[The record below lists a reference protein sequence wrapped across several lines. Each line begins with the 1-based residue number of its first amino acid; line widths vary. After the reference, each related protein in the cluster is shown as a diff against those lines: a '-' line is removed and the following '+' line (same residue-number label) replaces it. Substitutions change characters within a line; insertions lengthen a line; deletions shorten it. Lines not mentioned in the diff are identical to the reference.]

1 MTVDEQ
7 KKTGRRL
14 WDYHGDIL
22 DQECKLHKARIANLW
37 ERWENKSREGFLPIP
52 KVTGIFEHLT
62 NLHAT
67 IERKLRFYSDP
78 RLKRY
83 EGRSFDE
90 IIDMTDGLMEL
101 HFASAA
107 AERCYWQR
115 LEGYEAAAV
124 DAVRRGTFSEVG
136 TIQQVQNAADFLCMA
151 YWDKVFGRRET
162 DWCGIVTFGQF
173 HEFRN
178 WDPYVFA
185 PDYVKL
191 CNLQMWIYFA
201 HELMHCAFR
210 RLRSC
215 NHDFQELVKDQ
226 VRIYS
231 EVPLHLKI
239 RDDLTL
245 ATETICDMMATLI
258 AGVSFIQT
266 LATLKYY
273 PPVTVFSRQNFYRR
287 WSGFPIL
294 LRTIISGWTT
304 KIAWGLEQ
312 MEISSAPPRAR
323 FSIENLIKQVWTED
337 EIEHNKAMSFLDV
350 SPSELQKPLSEDQD
364 VKDVYQALTAVHA
377 YELGL
382 KWEVIPFVIK
392 EILRK
397 DIIPRV
403 KSFIKD
409 DYYHTLPSQYFYE
422 IDREQTWTSSQI
434 MQLDLKKCNRT
445 ASSSEIDDKK
455 SKKNKHTQKLVNSMS
470 KNQLAVDTNP
480 VDIIACLNQLPSNEG
495 SIQQSSYEHVAVLS
509 ISSQTEYHNRRFRMT
524 SDR

>member
-1 MTVDEQ
+1 M
-7 KKTGRRL
+7 
-14 WDYHGDIL
+14 WDCHANIL

-37 ERWENKSREGFLPIP
+37 GRWENKSREGFLPIP
-52 KVTGIFEHLT
+52 RVTGIFEHLT
-62 NLHAT
+62 SLHAI
-67 IERKLRFYSDP
+67 IEKKLRFFSDS

-90 IIDMTDGLMEL
+90 IINMTDGLMEL

-151 YWDKVFGRRET
+151 YWDKVFGEGET

-178 WDPYVFA
+178 WGPYVFA

-210 RLRSC
+210 KLLSR
-215 NHDFQELVKDQ
+215 DGFGEVVDDLVG
-226 VRIYS
+226 IYS
-231 EVPLHLKI
+231 EVPRDMKI
-239 RDDLTL
+239 RDDASL
-245 ATETICDMMATLI
+245 ATETICDMMATLV
-258 AGVSFIQT
+258 AGVSYIQT
-266 LATLKYY
+266 LSTLKYY
-273 PPVTVFSRQNFYRR
+273 PPVTVFPRQNFSRR
-287 WSGFPIL
+287 WSGFPVL

-304 KIAWGLEQ
+304 KIAWGLDKVGV
-312 MEISSAPPRAR
+312 SSAPSKAG
-323 FSIENLIKQVWTED
+323 FSIEDLIKEVWNED
-337 EIEHNKAMSFLDV
+337 EIEHNKATSFLDV
-350 SPSELQKPLSEDQD
+350 DPSELQKLLSKDQN
-364 VKDVYQALTAVHA
+364 VKDVYRALTGVHA

-382 KWEVIPFVIK
+382 NWETIPFITK

-409 DYYHTLPSQYFYE
+409 DYYHTVPSQCFYE

-434 MQLDLKKCNRT
+434 MQLDLKNCIKTTNC
-445 ASSSEIDDKK
+445 SEIADKK
-455 SKKNKHTQKLVNSMS
+455 SKKNRYTQKLIDSIS
-470 KNQLAVDTNP
+470 RNQLVVDTNP
-480 VDIIACLNQLPSNEG
+480 VDIIACLNLLPSSGG
-495 SIQQSSYEHVAVLS
+495 STKRGSYEHVAVLS
-509 ISSQTEYHNRRFRMT
+509 ISSQTNYHDRRFGP
-524 SDR
+524 SSGF